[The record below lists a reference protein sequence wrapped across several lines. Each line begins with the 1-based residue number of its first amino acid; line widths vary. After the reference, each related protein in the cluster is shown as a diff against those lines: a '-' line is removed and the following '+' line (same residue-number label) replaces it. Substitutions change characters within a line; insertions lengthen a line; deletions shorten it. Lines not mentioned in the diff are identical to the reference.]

1 MFVFIQYPRLES
13 NPVQSTHKGQHWK
26 KLVKKKTMVHADVIV
41 IIVQTETIKTLPL
54 KILTPID
61 QY

>member
-1 MFVFIQYPRLES
+1 MFVLIQYPMAEP

-26 KLVKKKTMVHADVIV
+26 KLAKKKIKVQADVTV
-41 IIVQTETIKTLPL
+41 VIVQKEMTKTLPL

-61 QY
+61 QS